1 MTTFGYVGLGMM
13 GSAMCGHLAGA
24 NLGEVLIHDLVER
37 RVERVVE
44 LGAIAAGSNQAVAE
58 AADIV
63 STCVPAAQ
71 HIEAVIDDLELV
83 AKPGQVLLIHST
95 VHPATIRAAQ
105 ARMATWGGHVFD
117 ACVAGGN
124 EAARE
129 GQLAIFAGGLS
140 DAPDAVHELL
150 DVFGSKVIDA
160 GPVGAGAA
168 LKIGV
173 NVMTYAQF
181 AAAAIAHDGVAA
193 SGGNPQALLEAW
205 RHTGMLGALTEN
217 FSGMLGLAPADLT
230 GGFREMIETQ
240 VGIGEKDLELATKL
254 GDPPEAVIDVVRS
267 IQRLMPAVYRT
278 ITMEEA

>member
-1 MTTFGYVGLGMM
+1 MM

-71 HIEAVIDDLELV
+71 HIEVVIDDLELV

-240 VGIGEKDLELATKL
+240 VGIGEKDLELATEL

>member
-1 MTTFGYVGLGMM
+1 MTTYGYVGLGMM

-24 NLGEVLIHDLVER
+24 DLGEVMIHDLVDR
-37 RVERVVE
+37 RVARVVE

-63 STCVPAAQ
+63 STCVPAAH
-71 HIEAVIDDLELV
+71 HIEAVVDDLELV

-95 VHPATIRAAQ
+95 VHPDTIRGAQ
-105 ARMATWGGHVFD
+105 ARVAAWGGQVFD

-124 EAARE
+124 EAARAGE
-129 GQLAIFAGGLS
+129 LAIFAGGLA
-140 DAPDAVHELL
+140 DAPDTVRELL
-150 DVFGSKVIDA
+150 DVYGSKVIGA
-160 GPVGAGAA
+160 GPVGTGAA

-217 FSGMLGLAPADLT
+217 FAGVLGLTPADLT

-240 VGIGEKDLELATKL
+240 VGIGEKDLALAAEL
-254 GDPPEAVIDVVRS
+254 GDPPEAVVGVVEA

-278 ITMEEA
+278 VTMEEA